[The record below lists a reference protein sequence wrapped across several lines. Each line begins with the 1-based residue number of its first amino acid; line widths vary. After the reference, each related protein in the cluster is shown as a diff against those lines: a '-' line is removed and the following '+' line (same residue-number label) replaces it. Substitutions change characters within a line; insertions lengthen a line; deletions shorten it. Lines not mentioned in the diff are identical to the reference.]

1 MRDQNQPPSL
11 CNYYL
16 KGHCKFG
23 EQCKDLHPSGKC
35 VGNDLAGGDK
45 YKVEDYMTIY
55 VCNIPDFIDEENL
68 NLIAEEHGKV
78 VRMPN
83 IIRISRISSGLLYG
97 FIQMTCRYAA
107 ADTVDHINEL
117 ELADGSFMSARID
130 EEKSRYKQTWKDLR
144 PSTPEVNAWQKNF
157 VELEKMTT
165 YMTAKTTAMKKI
177 VESTTLL
184 HESLVDFNSKFGAT
198 ETDAAYA
205 IFPSIA
211 QFMDAVTQL
220 TKTSTQGK
228 ALSPPVQSSLPSGP
242 SCSTSNN
249 KKEDNPRSTSNNK
262 KEDKPQDVTSSS
274 DNATS
279 SSPIDIRLLDLD
291 LD

>member
-1 MRDQNQPPSL
+1 MT
-11 CNYYL
+11 
-16 KGHCKFG
+16 
-23 EQCKDLHPSGKC
+23 
-35 VGNDLAGGDK
+35 AI
-45 YKVEDYMTIY
+45 VE
-55 VCNIPDFIDEENL
+55 
-68 NLIAEEHGKV
+68 
-78 VRMPN
+78 
-83 IIRISRISSGLLYG
+83 S
-97 FIQMTCRYAA
+97 
-107 ADTVDHINEL
+107 
-117 ELADGSFMSARID
+117 
-130 EEKSRYKQTWKDLR
+130 
-144 PSTPEVNAWQKNF
+144 
-157 VELEKMTT
+157 EKMT
-165 YMTAKTTAMKKI
+165 AKMIALKKI

>member
-1 MRDQNQPPSL
+1 MT
-11 CNYYL
+11 
-16 KGHCKFG
+16 
-23 EQCKDLHPSGKC
+23 
-35 VGNDLAGGDK
+35 AI
-45 YKVEDYMTIY
+45 VE
-55 VCNIPDFIDEENL
+55 
-68 NLIAEEHGKV
+68 
-78 VRMPN
+78 
-83 IIRISRISSGLLYG
+83 S
-97 FIQMTCRYAA
+97 
-107 ADTVDHINEL
+107 
-117 ELADGSFMSARID
+117 
-130 EEKSRYKQTWKDLR
+130 
-144 PSTPEVNAWQKNF
+144 
-157 VELEKMTT
+157 EKMT
-165 YMTAKTTAMKKI
+165 AKMIALKNI

-228 ALSPPVQSSLPSGP
+228 ALSPPVQSLLPSDP
-242 SCSTSNN
+242 SC
-249 KKEDNPRSTSNNK
+249 STSNNK